1 MPEVRV
7 CTILHIE
14 DDPNDAFLFERAFSR
29 AVIPCELYR
38 VPSAKNAR
46 CYLLGEEP
54 YSDRE
59 RFPLPDLILTN
70 INLHDESAL
79 EFINWLREQASL
91 ASIAVACL
99 TGSDDPR
106 KLGPFKALGVSIIRK
121 TSVFDDALAVIRKLI
136 LP

>member
-29 AVIPCELYR
+29 AVIPCKLYR
-38 VPSAKNAR
+38 VHSAMRAR
-46 CYLLGEEP
+46 RYLLGQEP

-59 RFPLPDLILTN
+59 RFALPDLILTN

-79 EFINWLREQASL
+79 DFISWLREEASL
-91 ASIAVACL
+91 AGIAVACL

-106 KLGPFKALGVSIIRK
+106 KLSPFKALGVAIIRK
-121 TSVFDDALAVIRKLI
+121 TSLFDDALAVIRKLI

>member
-7 CTILHIE
+7 CAVLHVE
-14 DDPNDAFLFERAFSR
+14 DDHNDAFLFERAFSR

-38 VPSAKNAR
+38 VDSASQAR
-46 CYLLGEEP
+46 CYLLGQEP

-70 INLHDESAL
+70 INLHDESAMD
-79 EFINWLREQASL
+79 FIRWLRDQASL
-91 ASIAVACL
+91 AGIAVACL

-106 KLGPFKALGVSIIRK
+106 KLAPLTALGVSIIRK
-121 TSVFDDALAVIRKLI
+121 TSLFDDALAVIRKLI
-136 LP
+136 FS